1 MWAIIEKELKTFFRK
16 KKERNL
22 FIIVTIIWTITMHI
36 GEKHIYNPYFTVGV
50 LVSFFIPYIYGWI
63 AFNEEKKNK
72 NLLYLLSSP
81 LDIKEIFAG
90 KIIALFIFTIG
101 IEILTITIGMIIN
114 PFAGGIYPTV
124 SDLITLIL
132 TIPIGMTII
141 SAILGI
147 SLMILDNPFII
158 KIVLFL
164 LIYFFAFK
172 SEKIKNIFIISEL
185 YYILFGILLII
196 GIIYLTPFL
205 LNKEKIYE

>member
-22 FIIVTIIWTITMHI
+22 FFIAMIIWAVTIHS
-36 GEKHIYNPYFTVGV
+36 GEKHIYNPYFTAGV
-50 LVSFFIPYIYGWI
+50 LVSFFIPYIFGWI

-81 LDIKEIFAG
+81 LDIKEVFAG

-101 IEILTITIGMIIN
+101 VEFLIIAIGIIIN
-114 PFAGGIYPTV
+114 PFAAGIYPTV
-124 SDLITLIL
+124 SDLITLML
-132 TIPIGMTII
+132 TIPIWMTVI
-141 SAILGI
+141 SAIMGI

-164 LIYFFAFK
+164 LIYFFASK
-172 SEKIKNIFIISEL
+172 GEKIKKIFIISEW
-185 YYILFGILLII
+185 YYIIFGILLIT
-196 GIIYLTPFL
+196 GIIYLTPL
-205 LNKEKIYE
+205 ILNKEKI

>member
-16 KKERNL
+16 KKERNIF
-22 FIIVTIIWTITMHI
+22 FIVMIIWAVTLHI
-36 GEKHIYNPYFTVGV
+36 GKKHLYNPYFTVGV

-63 AFNEEKKNK
+63 AFYEEKKNK

-90 KIIALFIFTIG
+90 KIIALFIFTVG
-101 IEILTITIGMIIN
+101 IEILLIAIGMIIN
-114 PFAGGIYPTV
+114 PFSAGIYPTV

-132 TIPIGMTII
+132 TIPVGMTVI
-141 SAILGI
+141 SAILGVSI
-147 SLMILDNPFII
+147 MIIDNPFII
-158 KIVLFL
+158 KIAIFL

-172 SEKIKNIFIISEL
+172 GEKIKNIFIISEW
-185 YYILFGILLII
+185 YYILFGILLTI

-205 LNKEKIYE
+205 LNKEKIYD